1 MRSGA
6 FKLPCL
12 IFVSQKSLRKNY
24 QKERLCD
31 VPGFGGEQKRN
42 YMTVNLSLIVGH
54 IRKLESA
61 FSQGDSRARGSS
73 GEGLVWRDCG
83 AVLSVRQFD

>member
-1 MRSGA
+1 
-6 FKLPCL
+6 
-12 IFVSQKSLRKNY
+12 VSQKSLRKNY
-24 QKERLCD
+24 QKEHLCD

-54 IRKLESA
+54 IRKLEGA
-61 FSQGDSRARGSS
+61 FSQGDSRATRGSS